1 MKQCSLIILTF
12 MTLYSY
18 GQNTLTP
25 KPRIHELVIKR
36 ENGAIGKPF
45 PSFTTYYQDKVFS
58 NQNLKGKTVFINF
71 WSESCPPCIAEFDG
85 LNELYDSL
93 KGNKDFEFI
102 SFTFETPEKI
112 KEITEKYKI
121 QYKIFSI
128 KKEECYRLNQNMG
141 FPTNI
146 IIGPNGIIKLLRTG
160 STLDSEKVKNII
172 FTEYYPTMLNIL

>member
-1 MKQCSLIILTF
+1 MKQYSLIILIF
-12 MTLYSY
+12 MSLNSY
-18 GQNTLTP
+18 GQISLTP
-25 KPRIHELVIKR
+25 KPRVYESVIKIQ
-36 ENGAIGKPF
+36 NGATGKPF

-71 WSESCPPCIAEFDG
+71 WFASCPPCISEFDG

-146 IIGPNGIIKLLRTG
+146 IIDPNGIIKLLRTG
-160 STLDSEKVKNII
+160 GPLESGKVKNII
-172 FTEYYPTMLNIL
+172 FTEFTQPC